1 MTQDASQAGMRR
13 RDFMMAAGATL
24 LTAVPLGLLGAAD
37 AAGAVDDVKGEAK
50 AEQAGAG
57 RPLAPKG
64 PVFIGDVV
72 STGQKSRLALKLGE
86 RTTLKLGAEARLKLD
101 KYVAETGGDFELI
114 AGSLFFDRS
123 GPPAKDGIQFRNAY
137 GLIAVRGTRFYAG
150 PSRGKF
156 GILVGHGRVAVTAA
170 GKTVVLGPQQG
181 TDIAAIGAPPSEPR
195 SWPTSRVREM
205 QARFR

>member
-1 MTQDASQAGMRR
+1 MTWDPSMARLRR
-13 RDFMMAAGATL
+13 RDFMVAAGATL
-24 LTAVPLGLLGAAD
+24 LSPALSTVSWAAD

-57 RPLAPKG
+57 RPLAPKA
-64 PVFIGDVV
+64 PVFIGDML
-72 STGQKSRLALKLGE
+72 STGQKSRLALRLGE

-101 KYVAETGGDFELI
+101 KFVAETGGDFELM
-114 AGSLFFDRS
+114 AGSVFFDRS

-156 GILVGHGRVAVTAA
+156 GILVGHGRVEVTS
-170 GKTVVLGPQQG
+170 GGRTVVLGPQQG
-181 TDIAAIGAPPSEPR
+181 TDIAAVGAAPSEPR
-195 SWPTSRVREM
+195 SWPTARVREM